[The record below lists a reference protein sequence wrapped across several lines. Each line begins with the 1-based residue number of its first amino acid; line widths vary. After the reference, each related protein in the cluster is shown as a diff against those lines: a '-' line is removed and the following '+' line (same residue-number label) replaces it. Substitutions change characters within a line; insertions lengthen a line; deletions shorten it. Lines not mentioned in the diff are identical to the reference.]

1 MIFFYVCIYFKTKKG
16 AGKQDV
22 AQNVSKNLQACV
34 N

>member
-1 MIFFYVCIYFKTKKG
+1 MIFFTCVYISKQKKG